1 MTTRSFD
8 VDLYRQ
14 HLEHLQGHWEE
25 VLDASGADLAVLPA
39 GIAAMYFQDDQS
51 PPFHPNPHFA
61 RWLPGQDCEG
71 SVLVVRPGAP
81 ARMHFL
87 CGDDYWHMPPTLP
100 EWAEDGLDVA
110 RHPGADELAS
120 AVSKD
125 LAGARRAV
133 LAGPADAVDLNLP
146 LGDVNPKEFT
156 ARLQYARACKTDF
169 ELDRM
174 RAATVA
180 GVAGHLAARNAFH
193 GDGSEFEIQ
202 LAFLAGSS
210 QVTSELPYPSIIA
223 LNEHAGI
230 LHYQHYD
237 RNRPDGTRSFLID
250 AGARANGYH
259 SDITRTYSAT
269 PGDDFD
275 ALVRALDEK
284 QRALVAEVRPGMTYV
299 ELHVKMHREIAELLV
314 RFGFVRCSAEAAF
327 DLKITD
333 AFFPHGLGHLLG
345 LQTHDVGGQFGA
357 PDGTVTEPP
366 ERFPTLRLT
375 RNIEPGQVFTVE
387 PGLYFIP
394 MLLDAIGERDAVNWD
409 KVEPFLRCGGIRIE
423 DNVVVTADGVENLT
437 RPAFANLE
445 ARDAA

>member
-1 MTTRSFD
+1 MNASPFD
-8 VDLYRQ
+8 VGLYRQ
-14 HLEHLQGHWEE
+14 HLGHLREEWESALE
-25 VLDASGADLAVLPA
+25 AFGADVAVLPS
-39 GIAAMYFQDDQS
+39 GNAAMYFQDDQA

-61 RWLPGQDCEG
+61 RWLPGRDCEG
-71 SVLVVRPGAP
+71 SVLVVRSGAP
-81 ARMHFL
+81 AKLHFL
-87 CGDDYWHMPPTLP
+87 GGDDYWHMPPTLP
-100 EWAEDGLDVA
+100 EWAADNLDIAHHSDADGLS
-110 RHPGADELAS
+110 L
-120 AVSKD
+120 AVSKE
-125 LAGARRAV
+125 LAGCKRPM
-133 LAGPADAVDLNLP
+133 LAGPADALDLNLR
-146 LGDVNPKEFT
+146 LDDVNPKEFT
-156 ARLQYARACKTDF
+156 ARLHYARAYKTNF

-174 RAATVA
+174 RAASAA
-180 GVAGHLAARNAFH
+180 GAAGHIAARDAFL
-193 GDGSEFEIQ
+193 GGGSEFEIQ

-237 RNRPDGTRSFLID
+237 RRRPAGTRSFLID
-250 AGARANGYH
+250 AGARADGYH

-275 ALVRALDEK
+275 ELVHALDEK
-284 QRALVAEVRPGMTYV
+284 QQAMLAEVRPGMTYV
-299 ELHVKMHREIAELLV
+299 DLHVRMHQEVADLLV
-314 RFGFVRCSAEAAF
+314 RFDFVRCSAEAAF

-394 MLLDAIGERDAVNWD
+394 MLLNAIEERDAVNWA
-409 KVEPFLRCGGIRIE
+409 KVESLMRCGGIRVE
-423 DNVVVTADGVENLT
+423 DNVAVQADGVENLT
-437 RPAFANLE
+437 RPAFTALE
-445 ARDAA
+445 EAAS

>member
-1 MTTRSFD
+1 MNASPFD
-8 VDLYRQ
+8 VGLYRQ
-14 HLEHLQGHWEE
+14 HLLHLQEEWEAA
-25 VLDASGADLAVLPA
+25 LDGLAADVAVLPS
-39 GIAAMYFQDDQS
+39 GNAAMYFQDDQA

-71 SVLVVRPGAP
+71 SVLVVGPGAR
-81 ARMHFL
+81 AKLHFL
-87 CGDDYWHMPPTLP
+87 GGDDYWHMPPALP
-100 EWAEDGLDVA
+100 EWAEDCLDIA
-110 RHPGADELAS
+110 RHSDTDELSS
-120 AVSKD
+120 AVASD
-125 LAGARRAV
+125 LAGFKRPV
-133 LAGPADAVDLNLP
+133 LAGPADALDLNLS
-146 LGDVNPKEFT
+146 LDDVNPKEFT
-156 ARLQYARACKTDF
+156 ARLHYARAYKTDF

-174 RAATVA
+174 RAASAA
-180 GVAGHLAARNAFH
+180 GAAGHVAARDAFL
-193 GDGSEFEIQ
+193 GGGSEFEIQ

-210 QVTSELPYPSIIA
+210 QVTNELPYPSIIA

-237 RNRPDGTRSFLID
+237 RDRPDGTRSFLID
-250 AGARANGYH
+250 AGARADGYH
-259 SDITRTYSAT
+259 SDITRTHSAL

-275 ALVRALDEK
+275 ELVQALDEK
-284 QRALVAEVRPGMTYV
+284 QQAMVAQVGPGMTYV
-299 ELHVKMHREIAELLV
+299 DLHVRMHQEIADLLV
-314 RFGFVRCSAEAAF
+314 RFDFVRCSAEAAF

-394 MLLDAIGERDAVNWD
+394 MLLDAIEERDAVNWP
-409 KVEPFLRCGGIRIE
+409 KVESFMRCGGIRIE
-423 DNVVVTADGVENLT
+423 DNVAVRADGVENLT
-437 RPAFANLE
+437 RPAFAALGE
-445 ARDAA
+445 ATA

>member
-1 MTTRSFD
+1 MNASPFD
-8 VDLYRQ
+8 VGLYRQ
-14 HLEHLQGHWEE
+14 HLGHLREEWEAALE
-25 VLDASGADLAVLPA
+25 AFAVDVAVLPS
-39 GIAAMYFQDDQS
+39 GNAAMYFQDDQA

-71 SVLVVRPGAP
+71 SVLVVRPGKSAKL
-81 ARMHFL
+81 HFL
-87 CGDDYWHMPPTLP
+87 GGDDYWHMPPALP
-100 EWAEDGLDVA
+100 EWAEDGLDIA
-110 RHPGADELAS
+110 RHSDADELSS

-125 LAGARRAV
+125 LAGCKRPV
-133 LAGPADAVDLNLP
+133 LAGPADALDLNLP
-146 LGDVNPKEFT
+146 LDGMNPKEFT
-156 ARLQYARACKTDF
+156 ARLQYARAYKTDF

-174 RAATVA
+174 RAASAA
-180 GVAGHLAARNAFH
+180 GAAGHVAARDAFL
-193 GDGSEFEIQ
+193 GGGSEFEIQ

-210 QVTSELPYPSIIA
+210 QVTNELPYPSIIA

-237 RNRPDGTRSFLID
+237 RARPDGTRSFLID
-250 AGARANGYH
+250 AGARADGYH
-259 SDITRTYSAT
+259 SDITRTYSSL

-275 ALVRALDEK
+275 ELVQALDEK
-284 QRALVAEVRPGMTYV
+284 QQAMVAQVGPGMTYV
-299 ELHVKMHREIAELLV
+299 DLHVRMHQEIAELLV
-314 RFGFVRCSAEAAF
+314 RFDFVRCSAEAAF

-394 MLLDAIGERDAVNWD
+394 MLLDAIEERDAVNWA
-409 KVEPFLRCGGIRIE
+409 KVESFMRCGGIRIE
-423 DNVVVTADGVENLT
+423 DNVAVRADGVENLT
-437 RPAFANLE
+437 RPAFAALE
-445 ARDAA
+445 EATA